1 MGEGCCGAEG
11 MCLLNVVD
19 ATVKGMGRGLAG
31 QILPEA
37 LLRPPRCA
45 PMHDR
50 PCHTGS
56 SELLRYPLP
65 WAERLLSP
73 ALAQGDGGNGPPAP
87 EAGGVAAGGGGGAKP
102 RRREEPAR
110 RPWPIARSGGR
121 TAALRVCRLAFV
133 IMSEDR

>member
-31 QILPEA
+31 QSLPEA
-37 LLRPPRCA
+37 LPRPPRCA

-56 SELLRYPLP
+56 SELLPYPLP
-65 WAERLLSP
+65 RAERLLSP

-87 EAGGVAAGGGGGAKP
+87 EAGGVAAGGGGGRSPGDGKSLP
-102 RRREEPAR
+102 GGLGPLPAVVA
-110 RPWPIARSGGR
+110 AR
-121 TAALRVCRLAFV
+121 LRSASAVWRL
-133 IMSEDR
+133 S